1 MKRFCSSRPASCPVQ
16 RGCCQCLASG
26 RDSRI
31 AEMGSSGTAIE
42 VPAPIAS
49 RDVITAH

>member
-1 MKRFCSSRPASCPVQ
+1 MKRFCSSRPATCPVQ

-31 AEMGSSGTAIE
+31 AAMGSSGTAIE
-42 VPAPIAS
+42 VPGPIALRNMAS
-49 RDVITAH
+49 H

>member
-1 MKRFCSSRPASCPVQ
+1 MKRLYSCRHASCPVQ
-16 RGCCQCLASG
+16 RGGCRCLASG
-26 RDSRI
+26 RDSTI
-31 AEMGSSGTAIE
+31 TETGSSATAIE